1 MLKNNIYLIAFAS
14 GISGLL
20 FGYDAGIIA
29 SAMLF
34 IKKEFLLDESTVGL
48 IVSAVPLG
56 ALISSLI
63 SGRLSDTI
71 GRKKSLLLAA
81 GLFTLG
87 SCLCMSAQSTTMLIN
102 GRIILGLAIGVASC
116 ISPVYT
122 SELAEENKRGWL
134 VNIFVVMIQFGVFV
148 SFLAGYVCSFH
159 SDWRL
164 MIGLG
169 VIPALLLAF
178 ATFIL
183 PESPRWLVVR
193 GFRENAVNIFTR
205 IYGKKRA
212 ELNIKE
218 LESVLAR
225 EKQNKS
231 WVFQPRF
238 LKVILIGAAVSF
250 FTQTV
255 GINVLNY
262 YAPTI
267 FLSTGF
273 STPET
278 ATFMTMLMGLVLTL
292 STIGTL
298 FFIDKLGRR
307 IPLLISMTG
316 ILCSLLLITCAFAFV
331 QNPMLLG
338 WLMFIGTIFFMISH
352 GVGVGPMCFLTPS
365 EIFPARVRGLG
376 MGVSVACNWGAN
388 VVVAYWVPIGL
399 VSVGTANV
407 FFIFFL
413 ITILGWLVFYL
424 YVPETKNVS
433 LEVIESNILDNIRSR
448 DLGKQLASKAEL

>member
-1 MLKNNIYLIAFAS
+1 MFKNNIYLIAFAS

-34 IKKEFLLDESTVGL
+34 IKKEFSLDENSIGL

-56 ALISSLI
+56 ALLASLI
-63 SGRLSDTI
+63 SGRLSDVI

-81 GLFTLG
+81 ALFVLG
-87 SCLCMSAQSTTMLIN
+87 SCLCMFAHSIYTLIH
-102 GRIILGLAIGVASC
+102 GRIILGLAIGVGSC

-122 SELAEENKRGWL
+122 SELAQEKQRGWL

-148 SFLAGYVCSFH
+148 SFLSGYLFSSH
-159 SDWRL
+159 SAWRWML
-164 MIGLG
+164 GLG
-169 VIPALLLAF
+169 IAPAVMLAF
-178 ATFIL
+178 ATLVL
-183 PESPRWLVVR
+183 PESPRWLMVR
-193 GFRENAVNIFTR
+193 GAKQKALDIFTK
-205 IYGKKRA
+205 IYGKERA
-212 ELNIKE
+212 NHNIQE
-218 LESVLAR
+218 LETVLSR
-225 EKQNKS
+225 EKAVKS
-231 WVFQPRF
+231 WVFQPQF

-267 FLSTGF
+267 FQSTGF

-278 ATFMTMLMGLVLTL
+278 AIFMTMLMGLVLTL
-292 STIGTL
+292 STIATL
-298 FFIDKLGRR
+298 FYIDKIGRR

-331 QNPMLLG
+331 KNPQWLG
-338 WLMFIGTIFFMISH
+338 WLMFIGTVIFMISH
-352 GVGVGPMCFLTPS
+352 GVGVGPMCFLIPS
-365 EIFPARVRGLG
+365 EIFPARIRGFG

-388 VVVAYWVPIGL
+388 VAVAYWVPIGL
-399 VSVGTANV
+399 VSLGTANLFLV
-407 FFIFFL
+407 FFL
-413 ITILGWLVFYL
+413 LTIIGWIVFYL

-433 LEVIESNILDNIRSR
+433 LEVIESNILDNYRAR
-448 DLGKQLASKAEL
+448 DLGLTREAQA